1 MSHQRVLL
9 DETWL
14 ASLLMMPLEQE
25 TKVAA
30 VNIQRQASKQQ
41 AMINLPMQA
50 TPFIGR
56 TAELADI
63 DNILANPACR
73 LLTLLGPGGVGK
85 TRLALEFAARHADK
99 FSSGT
104 AFIPLASVGTPA
116 HVASAIADRL
126 SLNFAGQSDP
136 IAFLLG
142 YLSEHQMLL
151 ILDNFEHLL
160 EGTGTDLI
168 LKIIQHA
175 PQITLL
181 VTSRERLNLQVE
193 WLFDVEGLSY
203 PSGKLM
209 DVPPDV
215 TDYSAVQLFVQRIKQ
230 VQPSFSPSESALRS
244 IVQMSQQLAGMPLAI
259 ELAAATV
266 RIHSIDMVEQHLREN
281 LGALSTT
288 LRDVP
293 ERHRSMRAAFDHSWS
308 LLNEPD
314 RVIFSRLA
322 IFHGSFTAEAAKQV
336 SGAMPYDLGAL
347 IDKSLL
353 RQSQAQAVEA
363 TATSEL
369 RFFMLEPIYEYALE
383 RLLERGEYE
392 KLQHSH
398 AAYYL
403 ALVEDAAAHWNSRT
417 AEGALSRV
425 SREYDNIHA
434 ALAWSRASSHPTIGL
449 QIVVA
454 LTPFWQ
460 VRGFSAEIRGWL
472 ADLLALDAH
481 NQNSTSMAVR
491 VRALNCAA
499 ILATDKSDFADAAR
513 LLKESL
519 AIRHTLGETG
529 NETSLLIN
537 ASLQARAVGQYQRAT
552 VLIEDALAERRS
564 LGNPG
569 GIAEALH
576 ILGLVLREQGELDGA
591 LTHFQESLTIRLGIG
606 DRGSVAQAQL
616 ALGDVARDR
625 GEVLQMRQYSEE
637 SLAVFREF
645 GTQWAIGFALNN
657 LAYAAYLEG
666 DLAQAVDLA
675 SESVSVFRAIERRA
689 GLGESLITLG
699 NVLREQGKV
708 AAADESLTEALQLV
722 WVNGPRLFV
731 AVALEGL
738 ASTMAQIRQI
748 PLSVRLLGAASALR
762 EQMGTPI
769 RPSDQPMVEQTLV
782 FLRAAIGADTF
793 QSLWAE
799 ARSQPLEQVV
809 NHGKQRLVH

>member
-1 MSHQRVLL
+1 M
-9 DETWL
+9 
-14 ASLLMMPLEQE
+14 ASLLKMPLEQE

-244 IVQMSQQLAGMPLAI
+244 IVHMSQQLAGMPLAI

-308 LLNEPD
+308 LLNEAD
-314 RVIFSRLA
+314 RTLFSRPA

-336 SGAMPYDLGAL
+336 AGAMPYDLGSL

-353 RQSQAQAVEA
+353 RQYQSVDAKGA
-363 TATSEL
+363 SEL
-369 RFFMLEPIYEYALE
+369 RCFMLEPIHEFGME
-383 RLLERGEYE
+383 RLLERGEYD
-392 KLQHSH
+392 KLQHSR

-417 AEGALSRV
+417 SEGALSRV
-425 SREYDNIHA
+425 GREYDNLHA
-434 ALAWSRASSHPTIGL
+434 TLAWSRVSGQPTIGL
-449 QIVVA
+449 QIAIA
-454 LTPFWQ
+454 LTPWQ
-460 VRGFSAEIRGWL
+460 VRGFSSEI
-472 ADLLALDAH
+472 
-481 NQNSTSMAVR
+481 
-491 VRALNCAA
+491 
-499 ILATDKSDFADAAR
+499 
-513 LLKESL
+513 
-519 AIRHTLGETG
+519 
-529 NETSLLIN
+529 
-537 ASLQARAVGQYQRAT
+537 
-552 VLIEDALAERRS
+552 
-564 LGNPG
+564 
-569 GIAEALH
+569 
-576 ILGLVLREQGELDGA
+576 
-591 LTHFQESLTIRLGIG
+591 
-606 DRGSVAQAQL
+606 
-616 ALGDVARDR
+616 
-625 GEVLQMRQYSEE
+625 
-637 SLAVFREF
+637 
-645 GTQWAIGFALNN
+645 
-657 LAYAAYLEG
+657 
-666 DLAQAVDLA
+666 
-675 SESVSVFRAIERRA
+675 
-689 GLGESLITLG
+689 
-699 NVLREQGKV
+699 
-708 AAADESLTEALQLV
+708 
-722 WVNGPRLFV
+722 
-731 AVALEGL
+731 
-738 ASTMAQIRQI
+738 
-748 PLSVRLLGAASALR
+748 
-762 EQMGTPI
+762 
-769 RPSDQPMVEQTLV
+769 
-782 FLRAAIGADTF
+782 
-793 QSLWAE
+793 
-799 ARSQPLEQVV
+799 
-809 NHGKQRLVH
+809 